1 MNVLLCYL
9 IWQKEIEIFLDFLGE
24 PNIITRVLKRERGK
38 KKGKEGGKRESEKEM
53 LLAFKREEEGHKP
66 RNASS
71 PWMLG
76 RQGN

>member
-1 MNVLLCYL
+1 M
-9 IWQKEIEIFLDFLGE
+9 EIFLDFLCE
-24 PNIITRVLKRERGK
+24 PNIITRVLKRERGEK
-38 KKGKEGGKRESEKEM
+38 KKGKREAGESEREM

-71 PWMLG
+71 PWTLG